1 MTDQMQPKGEP
12 ARLAVRV
19 LCKQF
24 ADRFVAE
31 RDQLAKIAFES
42 DGRDPS
48 VWSFDPFA
56 GTFVPVASADTPT
69 E

>member
-1 MTDQMQPKGEP
+1 MSDSKAEQ
-12 ARLAVRV
+12 ASLAVRV

-42 DGRDPS
+42 DGRDPLT
-48 VWSFDPFA
+48 WTFDPFA
-56 GTFVPVASADTPT
+56 GTFSPVVVPDTST
-69 E
+69 A

>member
-1 MTDQMQPKGEP
+1 MSQDTAEQ
-12 ARLAVRV
+12 ASLAVRV

-24 ADRFVAE
+24 TDRFVAE

-42 DGRDPS
+42 DGRDIAA
-48 VWSFDPFA
+48 WSFDPFA
-56 GTFVPVASADTPT
+56 GTFSPVAASDTFP

>member
-1 MTDQMQPKGEP
+1 MSESKAEQ
-12 ARLAVRV
+12 ASLAVRV

-24 ADRFVAE
+24 TDRFVAE

-42 DGRDPS
+42 DGRDPN

-56 GTFVPVASADTPT
+56 GTFVPVALADTPT

>member
-1 MTDQMQPKGEP
+1 MSEHSAEP
-12 ARLAVRV
+12 ASLAVRV

-42 DGRDPS
+42 DGRDPLT
-48 VWSFDPFA
+48 WTFDVFA
-56 GTFVPVASADTPT
+56 GTFSPVVVA
-69 E
+69 

>member
-1 MTDQMQPKGEP
+1 VSEDSAEQ
-12 ARLAVRV
+12 ASLAVRV

-24 ADRFVAE
+24 TDRFIAE

-48 VWSFDPFA
+48 AWTFDPFA
-56 GTFVPVASADTPT
+56 GTFSPVVVPDTPT
-69 E
+69 A

>member
-1 MTDQMQPKGEP
+1 MSESKAEQ
-12 ARLAVRV
+12 ASLAVRV

-42 DGRDPS
+42 DGRDPLT
-48 VWSFDPFA
+48 WTFDAFA
-56 GTFVPVASADTPT
+56 GTFSPIVIPSSPT

>member
-1 MTDQMQPKGEP
+1 VSESKAEQ
-12 ARLAVRV
+12 ASLAVRV

-24 ADRFVAE
+24 TDRFIAE

-42 DGRDPS
+42 DGRMMS
-48 VWSFDPFA
+48 EWTFDPFA
-56 GTFVPVASADTPT
+56 GTFAPMVIPDTPT

>member
-1 MTDQMQPKGEP
+1 MTEQMQSQGEP
-12 ARLAVRV
+12 ASLAVRV
-19 LCKQF
+19 LCRQF

-42 DGRDPS
+42 DGRDPGA
-48 VWSFDPFA
+48 WTFDPFA
-56 GTFVPVASADTPT
+56 GTFSPVAVADTPT